1 MKKHI
6 PYNDS
11 ICIKESLTLWPLERP
26 LIASI
31 IYNKYK
37 NDIESQLNETD
48 FSEYEFDVLGLNDY
62 VFPTEF
68 LTEYDKYNTFN
79 SHGKYLLTDEG
90 KRFIKQ
96 VKARKE
102 TRYLLNIG
110 CDLFPE
116 TANLIEKGQKL

>member
-1 MKKHI
+1 MKKCV

-11 ICIKESLTLWPLERP
+11 ICIKESLTLWPNEKQ

-37 NDIESQLNETD
+37 NDIEAQLDESDFSNYEFITLKLSETILPTD
-48 FSEYEFDVLGLNDY
+48 FLIEHN
-62 VFPTEF
+62 
-68 LTEYDKYNTFN
+68 KYNVFN
-79 SHGKYLLTDEG
+79 SYGKYVLTDEG
-90 KRFIKQ
+90 KRFVKQ

-102 TRYLLNIG
+102 TRYLLNNR

-116 TANLIEKGQKL
+116 TANLIEDK

>member
-11 ICIKESLTLWPLERP
+11 ICIKESLTLWPKEKQ

-37 NDIESQLNETD
+37 NDIESQFDKYD
-48 FSEYEFDVLGLNDY
+48 FSEYEFKVLKLDEY

-68 LTEYDKYNTFN
+68 LMGYNKYSVFN

-90 KRFIKQ
+90 KRFVKQ
-96 VKARKE
+96 VKTRKE
-102 TRYLLNIG
+102 TRYLLNNG

-116 TANLIEKGQKL
+116 TANLIEDK